1 MDWFDEHIQFTTVEP
16 DVFVRVGEFA
26 FDNSCSYTAISKCCQ
41 KCSLPNL
48 YNKICKAHISKIT
61 EVMYVIATLSVYIHS
76 E

>member
-26 FDNSCSYTAISKCCQ
+26 FDNSCSYTAIAKCCQ
-41 KCSLPNL
+41 KYSLPIKFVTTL

-61 EVMYVIATLSVYIHS
+61 EVMFEIPAI
-76 E
+76 